1 MTARRGSKFVIYAAL
16 AGNLAIAAAKG
27 AAALWTGSS
36 AMLSEAI
43 HSLVDTGNQGLLLYG
58 LHRASRPPDAAH
70 PLGYGRELYFWTF
83 IVALLV
89 FALGAGISI
98 YEGIIH
104 IRHPQA
110 VADPAVTYVVLG
122 LSMLFEGGSWWA
134 ALREFQAAKGDAGYL
149 EAIRLSK
156 DPTTFT
162 VLLEDS
168 AALLGLAIAF
178 AGIVAAEVF
187 ALPALDGAASIV
199 IGIVLGLTAI
209 LLARETKGLLIGEA
223 ADPAVERS
231 ILELAAADKGVE
243 RVNGALTVHMSP
255 DQVVV
260 NLSVEFHDDLSADE
274 MELAVERMERRISE
288 AHPQVSAVFVR
299 PQRSE
304 TYRRRRRLLEA
315 PISE

>member
-304 TYRRRRRLLEA
+304 TYRRRRKLIEA
-315 PISE
+315 G

>member
-1 MTARRGSKFVIYAAL
+1 
-16 AGNLAIAAAKG
+16 
-27 AAALWTGSS
+27 
-36 AMLSEAI
+36 MLSEAI

-58 LHRASRPPDAAH
+58 LHRAAHPPDATH

-89 FALGAGISI
+89 FALGAGISM
-98 YEGIIH
+98 YEGISH
-104 IRHPQA
+104 IRHP
-110 VADPAVTYVVLG
+110 VPVENPAVSYVVLG
-122 LSMLFEGGSWWA
+122 LSFLFEGGSWWA
-134 ALREFQAAKGDAGYL
+134 ALKEFQAAKGDSGYL
-149 EAIRLSK
+149 QAIRLSK

-178 AGIVAAEVF
+178 AGILAAQILD
-187 ALPALDGAASIV
+187 LPQLDGVASII
-199 IGIVLGLTAI
+199 IGIVLALTAM

-223 ADPAVERS
+223 ADPALERA
-231 ILELAAADKGVE
+231 ILALAAAETGVE

-260 NLSVEFHDDLSADE
+260 NLSVEFHDDLSASD
-274 MELAVERMERRISE
+274 MELAVERMERRITE

-304 TYRRRRRLLEA
+304 TYRRRRRIIEA
-315 PISE
+315 G

>member
-27 AAALWTGSS
+27 GAALWTGSS

-58 LHRASRPPDAAH
+58 LHRAARPPDAAH

-104 IRHPQA
+104 IRHPQP
-110 VADPAVTYVVLG
+110 VEDPAVTYVVLG
-122 LSMLFEGGSWWA
+122 LSVLFEGGSWWA
-134 ALREFQAAKGDAGYL
+134 ALKEFQAAKGEAGYL

-178 AGIVAAEVF
+178 VGILCAQTF
-187 ALPALDGAASIV
+187 DLPQLDGVASIV
-199 IGIVLGLTAI
+199 IGIVLGLTAM

-231 ILELAAADKGVE
+231 ILQLAGADKGVE
-243 RVNGALTVHMSP
+243 RVNGALTMHLSP

-274 MELAVERMERRISE
+274 MELAVERMERRITE

-304 TYRRRRRLLEA
+304 TYRRRRRLIEA
-315 PISE
+315 G

>member
-1 MTARRGSKFVIYAAL
+1 MTARRGSRFVIYAAL

-304 TYRRRRRLLEA
+304 TYRRRRKLIEA
-315 PISE
+315 G

>member
-1 MTARRGSKFVIYAAL
+1 MTARRGSKFVIYTAL
-16 AGNLAIAAAKG
+16 AGNLGIAAARG
-27 AAALWTGSS
+27 GAALWTGSS

-58 LHRASRPPDAAH
+58 LHRAAHPPDATH

-89 FALGAGISI
+89 FALGAGISM
-98 YEGIIH
+98 YEGISH
-104 IRHPQA
+104 IRHP
-110 VADPAVTYVVLG
+110 VPVENPAVSYVVLG
-122 LSMLFEGGSWWA
+122 LSFLFEGGSWWA
-134 ALREFQAAKGDAGYL
+134 ALKEFQAAKGDSGYL
-149 EAIRLSK
+149 QAIRLSK

-178 AGIVAAEVF
+178 AGILAAQILD
-187 ALPALDGAASIV
+187 LPQLDGVASII
-199 IGIVLGLTAI
+199 IGIVLALTAM

-223 ADPAVERS
+223 ADPALERA
-231 ILELAAADKGVE
+231 ILALAAAETGVE

-260 NLSVEFHDDLSADE
+260 NLSVEFHDDLSASD
-274 MELAVERMERRISE
+274 MELAVERMERRITE

-304 TYRRRRRLLEA
+304 TYRRRRRIIEA
-315 PISE
+315 G

>member
-110 VADPAVTYVVLG
+110 IADPAVTYVVLG

>member
-1 MTARRGSKFVIYAAL
+1 
-16 AGNLAIAAAKG
+16 
-27 AAALWTGSS
+27 
-36 AMLSEAI
+36 
-43 HSLVDTGNQGLLLYG
+43 LYG

-110 VADPAVTYVVLG
+110 IADPAVTYVVLG

>member
-27 AAALWTGSS
+27 GAALWTGSS

-58 LHRASRPPDAAH
+58 LHRAARPPDAAH

-89 FALGAGISI
+89 FALGAGISL
-98 YEGIIH
+98 YEGVVH
-104 IRHPQA
+104 IRHPHPIEDA
-110 VADPAVTYVVLG
+110 SVTYAVLG
-122 LSMLFEGGSWWA
+122 LSFLFEGGSWWA
-134 ALREFQAAKGDAGYL
+134 ALKEFQAAKGELGYM
-149 EAIRLSK
+149 EAVRLSK
-156 DPTTFT
+156 DPTTMT

-168 AALLGLAIAF
+168 AALLGLIIAF
-178 AGIVAAEVF
+178 AGILSAQLLGIPE
-187 ALPALDGAASIV
+187 LDGVASIV
-199 IGIVLGLTAI
+199 IGLVLALTAAI
-209 LLARETKGLLIGEA
+209 LARETKGLLIGEA
-223 ADPAVERS
+223 ADPALERS
-231 ILELAAADKGVE
+231 ILRLAAEDRGVE
-243 RVNGALTVHMSP
+243 RVNGALTVHLSP

-260 NLSVEFHDDLSADE
+260 NLSVEFHDDLAASD
-274 MELAVERMERRISE
+274 MELAVERMERRITQ

-304 TYRRRRRLLEA
+304 TYRRRRAAIEA
-315 PISE
+315 G

>member
-110 VADPAVTYVVLG
+110 IADPAVTYVVLG

-134 ALREFQAAKGDAGYL
+134 ALREFQAAKGEAGYL
-149 EAIRLSK
+149 EAIRVSK

-178 AGIVAAEVF
+178 VGIVAAEVF
-187 ALPALDGAASIV
+187 ALPELDGAASIV
-199 IGIVLGLTAI
+199 IGIVLGLTAM

-304 TYRRRRRLLEA
+304 TYRRRRKLIEA
-315 PISE
+315 G

>member
-83 IVALLV
+83 IAALLV

-149 EAIRLSK
+149 EAILVSK

-178 AGIVAAEVF
+178 VGIVAAEVF
-187 ALPALDGAASIV
+187 ALPELDGAASIV
-199 IGIVLGLTAI
+199 IGIVLGLTAM

-260 NLSVEFHDDLSADE
+260 NLSVEFHDDLSAEE

-304 TYRRRRRLLEA
+304 TYRRRRRLLET
-315 PISE
+315 PINE

>member
-110 VADPAVTYVVLG
+110 IADPAVTYVLLG

-304 TYRRRRRLLEA
+304 TYRRRRKLIEA
-315 PISE
+315 G

>member
-110 VADPAVTYVVLG
+110 IADPAVTYVVLG

-304 TYRRRRRLLEA
+304 TYRRRRKLIEA
-315 PISE
+315 G

>member
-288 AHPQVSAVFVR
+288 AHAQVSAVFVR

>member
-134 ALREFQAAKGDAGYL
+134 ALREFQAAKGEAGYL
-149 EAIRLSK
+149 EAIRVSK

-178 AGIVAAEVF
+178 VGIVAAEVF
-187 ALPALDGAASIV
+187 ALPELDGAASIV
-199 IGIVLGLTAI
+199 IGIVLGLTAM

-304 TYRRRRRLLEA
+304 TYRRRRKLIEA
-315 PISE
+315 G

>member
-58 LHRASRPPDAAH
+58 LDRASRPPDAAH

-110 VADPAVTYVVLG
+110 IADPAVTYVVLG

-187 ALPALDGAASIV
+187 ALPELDGAASIV